1 MSGPGP
7 SDGRPT
13 VGWVAAP
20 NQRIPQ
26 LATYLA
32 TNLGRFTVD
41 ALRESAREAG
51 YTPEEIDT
59 ALRLANERLAI
70 RPIRGR
76 ARWIVLA
83 AYLAVW
89 ALFATQ
95 YLRPQTSSYGFGGA
109 YQAILTGALF
119 VGFLISVGWLAWRKP
134 DPTRVARA
142 MVIFLVVPVVL
153 LVGIAGACLPFVR
166 YG

>member
-7 SDGRPT
+7 ADERPT

-20 NQRIPQ
+20 GSRIPQ
-26 LATYLA
+26 LARYLA
-32 TNLGRFTVD
+32 TNRDRFTPD
-41 ALRESAREAG
+41 ALRQAAADAG
-51 YTPEEIDT
+51 YTPAEID
-59 ALRLANERLAI
+59 AAQRIVQDQEAI
-70 RPIRGR
+70 RPVRGR

-95 YLRPQTSSYGFGGA
+95 YLRPGATYGGP
-109 YQAILTGALF
+109 YQAILTGALG
-119 VGFLISVGWLAWRKP
+119 VGFLISIGWLAWRKP

-142 MVIFLVVPVVL
+142 MVVFLVVPVVL

-166 YG
+166 YS